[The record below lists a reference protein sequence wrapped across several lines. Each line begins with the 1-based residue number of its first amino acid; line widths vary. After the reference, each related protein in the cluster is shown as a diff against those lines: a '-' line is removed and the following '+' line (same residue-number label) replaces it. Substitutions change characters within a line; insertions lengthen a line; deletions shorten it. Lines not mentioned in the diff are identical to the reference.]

1 MVLMAGPVSWRRLP
15 GMLWWLGAATA
26 VVLLLGL
33 FVLLR
38 ERTLRKLVI
47 EHEGRVCPGC
57 TYPLPGQEGQV
68 RCPEC
73 GQTVDL
79 ERTIEQW
86 RQFTA
91 W

>member
-1 MVLMAGPVSWRRLP
+1 
-15 GMLWWLGAATA
+15 MLWGVYAAIA
-26 VVLLLGL
+26 ALLLLGI
-33 FVLLR
+33 FALLR
-38 ERTLRKLVI
+38 ESKLHRLVV
-47 EHEGRVCPGC
+47 EHEGRLCPGC
-57 TYPLPGQEGQV
+57 TYPLPGKEGQV

-86 RQFTA
+86 RQFTS

>member
-1 MVLMAGPVSWRRLP
+1 
-15 GMLWWLGAATA
+15 MLWWLGAATA

-86 RQFTA
+86 RQFTS

>member
-1 MVLMAGPVSWRRLP
+1 MFWGVY
-15 GMLWWLGAATA
+15 AAIA
-26 VVLLLGL
+26 ALLLLGVL
-33 FVLLR
+33 ALLR
-38 ERTLRKLVI
+38 ERTLHKLVV
-47 EHEGRVCPGC
+47 EHEGRVCPVC

-73 GQTVDL
+73 GRTVDL